1 VSWRGLQ
8 ACVMAT
14 EEQRAQKVKG
24 RELGLT
30 RQLRRALRSLSVTV
44 GNVATLAGKQCSP
57 QYANILHS
65 LQ

>member
-30 RQLRRALRSLSVTV
+30 RQLRRAYR
-44 GNVATLAGKQCSP
+44 LAEAWCLGR
-57 QYANILHS
+57 LD
-65 LQ
+65 L